1 MSYFSFLFRLILT
14 EQNLHE
20 ADRKVG
26 AMIWMTL
33 TAEAILFK
41 ELKINNGILANAI

>member
-1 MSYFSFLFRLILT
+1 MSYFSFFFRLILT
-14 EQNLHE
+14 EQNLHD

-26 AMIWMTL
+26 AMIWMIL

-41 ELKINNGILANAI
+41 EIKINNVLLATAI